1 MSRRALPPHYP
12 GYDVL
17 AKRNT
22 LSWNDASRRVID
34 RRLAIPREPR
44 FFGEAEW
51 RTLQALC
58 DRILPQPGDRP
69 PVPLPGLLDDKL
81 QRDLRDGYRY
91 AALPPQRE
99 AWRIG
104 IAALDAAAA
113 AAHRR
118 PFHELG
124 PEQQDAL
131 LRRMESGAL
140 DGAEWQGMP
149 SGIFFQHRVVPDITS
164 AYYAHPTAWSE
175 IGFGGPAGPR
185 GYVRLRLDRRDP
197 WEAVE
202 STAGEDEPVRRQ
214 NRHVR

>member
-1 MSRRALPPHYP
+1 MSRPQAKSHYP

-22 LSWNDASRRVID
+22 LSWNDATRRVID
-34 RRLAIPREPR
+34 RRLALPRTPR
-44 FFGEAEW
+44 FFSETEW
-51 RTLQALC
+51 RTLSALC
-58 DRILPQPGDRP
+58 DRILPQPKDRA
-69 PVPLPGLLDDKL
+69 PVPLAAFLDAKL
-81 QRDLRDGYRY
+81 HHDTRDGYRY

-104 IAALDAAAA
+104 LKALEAAAQA
-113 AAHRR
+113 THQRAFDALQA
-118 PFHELG
+118 E
-124 PEQQDAL
+124 EQDAL

-140 DGAEWQGMP
+140 NGPEWQGMP
-149 SGIFFQHRVVPDITS
+149 SEAFFKQRVVPDLTS
-164 AYYAHPTAWSE
+164 SYYAHPIAWSE

-202 STAGEDEPVRRQ
+202 AESGGDEKVRRA
-214 NRHVR
+214 NSRVR